1 LNLLTLNVFLCVLR
15 ALCGKILFIRSKR
28 SALQKAF
35 LDRMEFDAQK
45 GIWVLEGFQGIP
57 YSDGAEA
64 EDYILRCIQGA
75 GDLSSTSDELSRMV
89 RDWPSQYHLSS
100 ARSQLLRGFHLD
112 PASSALEIGC
122 GCGAITRFLGETLA
136 EVHAVEG
143 SLVRAQIAAAR
154 CRDLPNVSVLA
165 APFHGLRAARTYDL
179 VLCIGV
185 LEYARSFVRAEDPAQ
200 ACLEHL
206 RGLVAPGGALVLA
219 IENQFGLK
227 YFSGCSED
235 HTGVP
240 FDGIE
245 GYAAVGDSGPVT
257 FGRQELQ
264 DRLRAAGFPDNR
276 FYLPFPD
283 YKLPQGLIDDRVA
296 SSAPVN
302 LGGLVRRFPM
312 RDYSRKSLNLFC
324 DALAWWEIGKNR
336 NLSTF
341 SPSFL
346 VISPVE
352 KDRGRIRADW
362 DAVLFSPARVR
373 PYRTCTT
380 FHGLASGAGR
390 VRKRPLHPESP
401 AGGGLRT
408 HWEEASFE
416 GGTPF
421 DLLLLKAAKQRTRP
435 FDLFA
440 ERLRAWVASLH
451 RFQVHPDAQDLPA
464 PDALLSGRGLDANP
478 WNMMVS
484 RGEAAYIDLEWEW
497 DAPLPLRYVFARF
510 LFHFMAAE
518 APHLK
523 PLLNR
528 ADPGV
533 GRWID
538 DCFRAV
544 WPGAEVEWRGEFLRL
559 EAELMARVHGHDPA
573 AVEEAYARGLGGR
586 RPRTGPPLV
595 SVVIPVFNNLPYT
608 QRCLEALFA
617 HSGDVPHEVIVVDN
631 ASSDGTRA
639 YLEGLGGRVR
649 AVFNARNAGFAGA
662 NNQAAALARGR
673 YLLFLNND
681 TIPQAGWLS
690 ELVRL
695 AEGDGRVG
703 VVGSKLLY
711 PDTKR
716 VQHAGIELI
725 DGVPD
730 HPFRG
735 AAPDDPRVCRTR
747 DLDMVTGACL
757 MTRKDLFDRLGGFDE
772 GYVNGVEDV
781 DLCLRVRDAGYR
793 VVYCATSV
801 VEHHEGRSAGRFDRV
816 RENLRRFVGRWQGR
830 FDARGRF
837 VPASPPRI
845 LTAENAKNAEKKE
858 GEKSDGSCEPSLS
871 SALSALSA
879 PSAVKQV
886 LRGVWEGSFFV
897 RHSLALVNREVCG
910 ALLRSG
916 GCELSL
922 VPYEADEFGPESD
935 PERLGPLAGRM
946 RAALTGPAEFHV
958 RHQWPPNFEPPP
970 SGHWVLI
977 QPWEFGRLPKAWI
990 RPITEGV
997 DEVWAYTSFVKRCYK
1012 ESGVPPEKVFVV
1024 PLGVNPDL
1032 FRPDAQPMDL
1042 PTRRSF
1048 RFLFVGGTIYR
1059 KGIDALLDAYR
1070 RAFRRSDDVCLV
1082 IKDMGQA
1089 TFYKGQN
1096 AVDLIRALQVDPDAP
1111 EVLYLTDPLPDRDVP
1126 RLYAACHCLVHP
1138 YRGEGF
1144 GLPVAEAMA
1153 CGLPVIVTRGGACDD
1168 FCSEETACLIPA
1180 RRVPIA
1186 FKEETAGQAW
1196 LLEPDREALAARMRW
1211 MAEHP
1216 GEAKAVG
1223 ARASAFIRAN
1233 VTWER
1238 TAAAVEARLRALK
1251 GRPALR
1257 EKNRAGQHLAAA
1269 EAAEAAGDL
1278 AGAVEAAR
1286 RAAEAAP
1293 AWARA
1298 HNDLGRHLYRSGD
1311 AAAARAAF
1319 ERAAQAEPALAE
1331 AHSNLGVLLWET
1343 GEQEE
1348 ALEAFE
1354 RAAQADPENVDL
1366 LYNLGAI
1373 YAQIGDAQRATAF
1386 FERCLALRPDDAG
1399 VRAQLEALRVAD

>member
-1 LNLLTLNVFLCVLR
+1 M
-15 ALCGKILFIRSKR
+15 
-28 SALQKAF
+28 QKAF
-35 LDRMEFDAQK
+35 RNRIGFDGQK
-45 GIWVLEGFQGIP
+45 GIRVLEGFRGIS

-64 EDYILRCIQGA
+64 ENHILHCVRRA
-75 GDLSSTSDELSRMV
+75 KDLSSTSDELSRMI

-112 PASSALEIGC
+112 PTSSALEIGC
-122 GCGAITRFLGETLA
+122 GCGAITRFLGENLA

-165 APFHGLRAARTYDL
+165 APFHELRATRTYDL

-185 LEYARSFVRAEDPAQ
+185 LEYSRSFIRAEDPAQ
-200 ACLEHL
+200 ECLEYL
-206 RGLVAPGGALVLA
+206 RGLVAPGGALILA
-219 IENQFGLK
+219 VENQFGLK

-235 HTGVP
+235 HTGVH

-245 GYAAVGDSGPVT
+245 GYASAGDSGPVT

-296 SSAPVN
+296 SSAPLN
-302 LGGLVRRFPM
+302 LGGLVRRFPK
-312 RDYSRKSLNLFC
+312 RDYSRAALSLFC

-346 VISPVE
+346 VISPVK

-362 DAVLFSPARVR
+362 DAILFSPSRVR
-373 PYRTCTT
+373 PYRTCTS
-380 FHGLASGAGR
+380 FHDLTSGAGR
-390 VRKRPLHPESP
+390 VRKKALHPEP
-401 AGGGLRT
+401 PEHGGLKT
-408 HWEEASFE
+408 HWEEAPFE
-416 GGTPF
+416 EGTPF
-421 DLLLLKAAKQRTRP
+421 DLLLLKAAKHRTRP
-435 FDLFA
+435 VELFA
-440 ERLRAWVASLH
+440 ERLKTWVASL
-451 RFQVHPDAQDLPA
+451 RGFQVHQNSQDLPA
-464 PDALLSGRGLDANP
+464 PDALLSGRSLDANP
-478 WNMMVS
+478 WNLMVS
-484 RGEAAYIDLEWEW
+484 GRGATYIDLEWEW
-497 DAPLPLRYVFARF
+497 DAALPLRYVFARF
-510 LFHFMAAE
+510 LFHFMAVE

-528 ADPGV
+528 AEPTA

-544 WPGAEVEWRGEFLRL
+544 WPGVEADWREEFLKL
-559 EAELMARVHGHDPA
+559 EAELMAKVHGHDPA
-573 AVEEAYARGLGGR
+573 AVEEAYARSLGGR
-586 RPRTGPPLV
+586 RPRTDRPVV
-595 SVVIPVFNNLPYT
+595 SIVIPVFNNLPYT
-608 QRCLEALFA
+608 QRCIEALFA
-617 HSGDVPHEVIVVDN
+617 HSGEAPHEVIVVDN
-631 ASSDGTRA
+631 ASTDGTRA
-639 YLEGLGGRVR
+639 YLEGLGDRVR
-649 AVFNARNAGFAGA
+649 AIFNARNAGFAGA

-690 ELVRL
+690 EMVRL
-695 AEGDGRVG
+695 AENDDRVG

-725 DGVPD
+725 NGIPD
-730 HPFRG
+730 HPLRG

-772 GYVNGVEDV
+772 GYLNGVEDV
-781 DLCLRVRDAGYR
+781 DLCLRVRDAGHR

-801 VEHHEGRSAGRFDRV
+801 VEHYEGRSAGRFNHV
-816 RENLRRFVGRWQGR
+816 QENLRRFAARWQGR
-830 FDARGRF
+830 FDAAGRF
-837 VPASPPRI
+837 VP
-845 LTAENAKNAEKKE
+845 K
-858 GEKSDGSCEPSLS
+858 G
-871 SALSALSA
+871 
-879 PSAVKQV
+879 V
-886 LRGVWEGSFFV
+886 LRGIWEGSFFV

-916 GCELSL
+916 RCDLSL
-922 VPYEADEFGPESD
+922 IPYETDEFGPESD
-935 PERLGPLAGRM
+935 PERLGPLSERM
-946 RAALTGPAEFHV
+946 RAPLTGPAEFHV

-970 SGHWVLI
+970 SGHWVMI

-990 RPITEGV
+990 SPLTEAV
-997 DEVWAYTSFVKRCYK
+997 DEVWAYTSFVKRCYE
-1012 ESGVPPEKVFVV
+1012 ESGVPPEKVFVA

-1032 FRPDAQPMDL
+1032 FRPGAQPMDL
-1042 PTRRSF
+1042 PTRKSF

-1096 AVDLIRALQVDPDAP
+1096 AADLIRALQADPDAP

-1126 RLYAACHCLVHP
+1126 RLYAACGCLVHP

-1153 CGLPVIVTRGGACDD
+1153 CGLPVIVTQGGACDD
-1168 FCSEETACLIPA
+1168 FCSEETACFIPA
-1180 RRVPIA
+1180 RKVPIA

-1211 MAEHP
+1211 VVEHP
-1216 GEAKAVG
+1216 DGAKAMG

-1238 TAAAVEARLRALK
+1238 TAAAVEERLRALRGK
-1251 GRPALR
+1251 PILR
-1257 EKNRAGQHLAAA
+1257 EKNRAAQHLAAA
-1269 EAAEAAGDL
+1269 EAAGSAGDL

-1286 RAAEAAP
+1286 KAAETAP

-1298 HNDLGRHLYRSGD
+1298 HNDLGRYLYRSGD
-1311 AAAARAAF
+1311 AEAARAAF

-1343 GEQEE
+1343 GQQEE
-1348 ALEAFE
+1348 AIEAFE
-1354 RAAQADPENVDL
+1354 RAAQADPEDVDL

-1373 YAQIGDAQRATAF
+1373 YAQIGDAQRAAAF

-1399 VRAQLEALRVAD
+1399 VRAQLDALRATGEELQDHATR

>member
-1 LNLLTLNVFLCVLR
+1 M
-15 ALCGKILFIRSKR
+15 
-28 SALQKAF
+28 QKAF
-35 LDRMEFDAQK
+35 LNRMGFDAQK
-45 GIWVLEGFQGIP
+45 GIWVLEGFRGIS
-57 YSDGAEA
+57 YSDGVEVENYVLHSVQSAK
-64 EDYILRCIQGA
+64 
-75 GDLSSTSDELSRMV
+75 DLSSTSDELSRMI

-165 APFHGLRAARTYDL
+165 APFHELRAARTYDL

-185 LEYARSFVRAEDPAQ
+185 LEYSRSFIRAEDPVQ
-200 ACLEHL
+200 ACLEYL
-206 RGLVAPGGALVLA
+206 RGLVSPGGALILA

-235 HTGVP
+235 HTGVH

-296 SSAPVN
+296 SSSPLN

-312 RDYSRKSLNLFC
+312 RDYSRKPLNLFC
-324 DALAWWEIGKNR
+324 DTLAWWEIGKNR

-346 VISPVE
+346 VISPVQ
-352 KDRGRIRADW
+352 KDRERIRADW
-362 DAVLFSPARVR
+362 DAILFSPARVR

-380 FHGLASGAGR
+380 FHGLTSGAGR
-390 VRKRPLHPESP
+390 VRKRPLHPEP
-401 AGGGLRT
+401 PEPGGLRT
-408 HWEEASFE
+408 HWEEAPFE

-421 DLLLLKAAKQRTRP
+421 DLLLLKAARHRARP
-435 FDLFA
+435 AERFA
-440 ERLRAWVASLH
+440 EQLKTWVASLR
-451 RFQVHPDAQDLPA
+451 RFQVHPDSQDLPA

-478 WNMMVS
+478 WNLMMS
-484 RGEAAYIDLEWEW
+484 GSEATYIDLEWEW
-497 DAPLPLRYVFARF
+497 DAALPLRYVFARF

-523 PLLNR
+523 PLLDR
-528 ADPGV
+528 ADPTA

-544 WPGAEVEWRGEFLRL
+544 WPGVEVHWREEFLKL
-559 EAELMARVHGHDPA
+559 EAELMAKVHGHDPA
-573 AVEEAYARGLGGR
+573 AVEEAYARNLGGR
-586 RPRTGPPLV
+586 RPRTGHPLV
-595 SVVIPVFNNLPYT
+595 SIVIPVLNNLSYT

-639 YLEGLGGRVR
+639 YLKGLGGRVR

-662 NNQAAALARGR
+662 NNQAATLARGR

-690 ELVRL
+690 ELARL
-695 AEGDGRVG
+695 AEGDDRVG

-757 MTRKDLFDRLGGFDE
+757 MARKDLFDRLGGFDE

-801 VEHHEGRSAGRFDRV
+801 VEHHEGRSAGRFDHV
-816 RENLRRFVGRWQGR
+816 RENLQQFVARWQGR
-830 FDARGRF
+830 FDATGQF
-837 VPASPPRI
+837 VPKLSNRD
-845 LTAENAKNAEKKE
+845 
-858 GEKSDGSCEPSLS
+858 GQDGQDKSHPVYPVHPCST
-871 SALSALSA
+871 
-879 PSAVKQV
+879 

-897 RHSLALVNREVCG
+897 RHSLALVNREVCA

-916 GCELSL
+916 RCDLSL
-922 VPYEADEFGPESD
+922 IPYEADEFGPESD
-935 PERLGPLAGRM
+935 PERLGPLSARM
-946 RAALTGPAEFHV
+946 RAPLKGPAEFHV

-990 RPITEGV
+990 KPLTEAV
-997 DEVWAYTSFVKRCYK
+997 DEIWAYTSFVKRCYE

-1024 PLGVNPDL
+1024 PLGVNPHL
-1032 FRPDAQPMDL
+1032 FRPDLQPMDL
-1042 PTRRSF
+1042 PTRKSF

-1096 AVDLIRALQVDPDAP
+1096 AADLIRALQADPEAP
-1111 EVLYLTDPLPDRDVP
+1111 EILYLTDPLPDRDVP
-1126 RLYAACHCLVHP
+1126 RLYAACGCLVHP

-1153 CGLPVIVTRGGACDD
+1153 CGLPVIVTQGGACDD

-1180 RRVPIA
+1180 RKVPIA

-1211 MAEHP
+1211 AVEHP
-1216 GEAKAVG
+1216 DEAKVMG

-1238 TAAAVEARLRALK
+1238 TAAAVQERLRALK
-1251 GRPALR
+1251 EKPILR
-1257 EKNRAGQHLAAA
+1257 EKNRAAQHLAAA
-1269 EAAEAAGDL
+1269 ETAETAGDL

-1286 RAAEAAP
+1286 KAAEAAP

-1298 HNDLGRHLYRSGD
+1298 HNDLGRYLYRSGD
-1311 AAAARAAF
+1311 AEAARAAF

-1343 GEQEE
+1343 GEQEK

-1373 YAQIGDAQRATAF
+1373 YAQIGEAQRAAAF
-1386 FERCLALRPDDAG
+1386 FERCLTLRPDDAG
-1399 VRAQLEALRVAD
+1399 VRAQLDALRDPSPQPPPPRGEGELDLTPRPPLRHGEGEQPCQMTNGATQKG